1 MELTH
6 LSVLAIFFLAL
17 VGINGS
23 KSGEEYWK
31 SVWPNTLMPKSLSD
45 LLLSESGTSVPIQG
59 KEEKQYWTV
68 FFEHDLYPGKKMSL
82 GIQKHSDIQPSQS
95 HTQVS
100 VKKASQSFGTRK
112 WLRKTTEKV
121 NQPFGVLTWVDKATK
136 TQTKNRN
143 QPFETRT
150 LIDKS
155 NQPFG
160 FFSWTEKETEA
171 DSKKANPAFEAHTL
185 IDKTNQPFGFFSWTE
200 KEIEAETKN
209 TNQHFETPTWNDKT
223 SQPFGFFSWTEKAT
237 ESEGE
242 IEKANE
248 PFETRTWNDKTNQPF
263 GFFSW
268 TEKEIEADTKNTNQH
283 FETPAWNDKTSQP
296 FGFFSWTEKATE
308 AEGEIEKANEPFET
322 RTWNDKTS
330 QPLPAHKWTDKAIAK
345 ETEKTSQHQHF
356 VTHTSDENE
365 AHILEDYCGRPSAIG
380 EDKHC
385 APSLESMMDFAISK
399 LGKNIKVMSSSFSK
413 NHDQYVVEEVN
424 KIGDNAVM
432 CHRLNFKKVLFYC
445 HQVNATTTYMVPL
458 VASDGTKSK
467 ALTICHH
474 DTRGMDPNVLYDVLK
489 VKPGTVPVC
498 HFIGNKAVAWVPND
512 DVTDSNGHPSVF

>member
-155 NQPFG
+155 
-160 FFSWTEKETEA
+160 T
-171 DSKKANPAFEAHTL
+171 
-185 IDKTNQPFGFFSWTE
+185 
-200 KEIEAETKN
+200 
-209 TNQHFETPTWNDKT
+209 
-223 SQPFGFFSWTEKAT
+223 
-237 ESEGE
+237 
-242 IEKANE
+242 
-248 PFETRTWNDKTNQPF
+248 
-263 GFFSW
+263 
-268 TEKEIEADTKNTNQH
+268 
-283 FETPAWNDKTSQP
+283 
-296 FGFFSWTEKATE
+296 
-308 AEGEIEKANEPFET
+308 EGEIEKANEPFET